1 MPEMSPPEAKKNAKK
16 KAIKAPKKI
25 TASYLENSGLYYLQ
39 RFPSSVANFRR
50 VMRMKIKKS
59 ITHHKNPS
67 FDEAHEWLE
76 NLIERLCDLGYLND
90 PAYAKGLTRS
100 LKNRG
105 SSKAKIAAKLYE
117 KGIPEDLK
125 TPLLESIDARSEKRA
140 ALTYLQK
147 KRKGAYAKEE
157 QDYEAQQ
164 KTLAA
169 LARQGFS
176 YDTASSVLDMSI
188 AQAEAFLDETHEY
201 SEGIHS

>member
-1 MPEMSPPEAKKNAKK
+1 MGEMSPPAKLKK
-16 KAIKAPKKI
+16 TVKVPKKI
-25 TASYLENSGLYYLQ
+25 SASYLENSGLYYLQ

-59 ITHHKNPS
+59 ITHHKTPT
-67 FDEAHEWLE
+67 FDEAHDWLE
-76 NLIERLCDLGYLND
+76 ELITRLCDLGYLND

-117 KGIPEDLK
+117 KGIPEELK
-125 TPLLESIDARSEKRA
+125 NPLLETIDGTAEKRA

-147 KRKGAYAKEE
+147 KRKGPFAKDAE
-157 QDYEAQQ
+157 DYEAQQ
-164 KTLAA
+164 KTLGG

-176 YDTASSVLDMSI
+176 YEISASVLEMDAS
-188 AQAEAFLDETHEY
+188 QAEAYLENTYQFSDDFLNT
-201 SEGIHS
+201 